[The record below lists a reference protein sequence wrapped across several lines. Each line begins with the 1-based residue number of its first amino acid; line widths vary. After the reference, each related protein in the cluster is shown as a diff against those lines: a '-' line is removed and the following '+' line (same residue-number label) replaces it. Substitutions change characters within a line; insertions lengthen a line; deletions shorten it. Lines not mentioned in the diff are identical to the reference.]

1 MGLVCL
7 LLQFALYANTCSI
20 ALLLST
26 CHALMVGVRYALI
39 HIRILQRCCLLM
51 QISAARSPID
61 PEMRSLEGMTA
72 REVKQLLDTK
82 GIPSR
87 DLYEKGML

>member
-1 MGLVCL
+1 MIP
-7 LLQFALYANTCSI
+7 Y
-20 ALLLST
+20 
-26 CHALMVGVRYALI
+26 
-39 HIRILQRCCLLM
+39 CCIQ

-87 DLYEKGML
+87 DLYEKGMLHQCYQQ